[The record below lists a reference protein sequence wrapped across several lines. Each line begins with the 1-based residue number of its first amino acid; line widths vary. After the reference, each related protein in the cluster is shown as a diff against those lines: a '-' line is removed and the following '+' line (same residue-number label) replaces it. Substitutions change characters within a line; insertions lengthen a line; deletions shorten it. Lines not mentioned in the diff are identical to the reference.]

1 MHNKVRNPLI
11 NNEKHYL
18 TMHNYCLNRFGKKT
32 YRISLNGGF
41 SCPNRDGKLSYDGCL
56 FCSASGS
63 GDFAG
68 DRCKPLTEQFN
79 EIKTMMQKK
88 WSDGYYIAYFQ
99 ANTNTYGSLDKLK
112 SIYSQIITNDG
123 PIDNKI
129 KILSI
134 ATRPDCIDDEII
146 DYLIDLNKKVEV
158 WIELGFQTANENT
171 ASYLNRGYRNNI
183 FFDTVKKLKK
193 VNIHTIVHIINGLP
207 GETEEDMIN
216 TVKLLNNLNID
227 GIKIHMLHIMKN
239 TPLGSIYENKP
250 FPLLSLDEY
259 VKIVSKQLQHLNDN
273 IVIHRITGDAPK
285 DLLIEPTWTL
295 KKFIVMN
302 EIDKY
307 MRKNNIY
314 QGDLCLK

>member
-1 MHNKVRNPLI
+1 M
-11 NNEKHYL
+11 
-18 TMHNYCLNRFGKKT
+18 TKK
-32 YRISLNGGF
+32 
-41 SCPNRDGKLSYDGCL
+41 
-56 FCSASGS
+56 A
-63 GDFAG
+63 
-68 DRCKPLTEQFN
+68 
-79 EIKTMMQKK
+79 
-88 WSDGYYIAYFQ
+88 
-99 ANTNTYGSLDKLK
+99 
-112 SIYSQIITNDG
+112 
-123 PIDNKI
+123 
-129 KILSI
+129 
-134 ATRPDCIDDEII
+134 
-146 DYLIDLNKKVEV
+146 
-158 WIELGFQTANENT
+158 
-171 ASYLNRGYRNNI
+171 
-183 FFDTVKKLKK
+183 
-193 VNIHTIVHIINGLP
+193 NIHTIVHIINGLP